1 MVERNYKILAHE
13 GARQQDI
20 TSLENWVEGT
30 GCLSRE
36 ETRYLAAND
45 DLLCAATTNDR
56 LLVRLELLL
65 ESIIISCCTC
75 IGKVSVQRLHL
86 LLVDDC
92 DCGWY

>member
-65 ESIIISCCTC
+65 ESHHFM
-75 IGKVSVQRLHL
+75 LHL
-86 LLVDDC
+86 YWQGKRPALSFAA
-92 DCGWY
+92 CG